1 MPPPRSRFKAA
12 SPPPK
17 LNLDRKFVKMYNMRL
32 QYVESMKL
40 IQTAITLIVL
50 TSAVEVSNTERGFGY
65 AIEPIVARSSAA
77 LVRDDNLFE
86 RGLQKQEQEDYV
98 GAIADYSEFLKTH
111 PTHLE
116 AYSNRGFAKAML
128 NKLPGALQDFD
139 RAIEIAP
146 DNADAYNARGNV
158 NAMAGNL
165 SASIRDFNQS
175 IRCDRNFA
183 DAYYN
188 RAISRH
194 GLGDR
199 PGAKSDLSKAAKL
212 FKQQQDVGGYQQ
224 AREWID
230 KLR

>member
-1 MPPPRSRFKAA
+1 
-12 SPPPK
+12 
-17 LNLDRKFVKMYNMRL
+17 
-32 QYVESMKL
+32 MKL
-40 IQTAITLIVL
+40 IQTAITLIAL
-50 TSAVEVSNTERGFGY
+50 TSAIEFSNTERGLGY
-65 AIEPIVARSSAA
+65 ALAPALGRSPAS
-77 LVRDDNLFE
+77 LVQANNLFE
-86 RGLQKQEQEDYV
+86 QGLKKQEQEDYV
-98 GAIADYSEFLKTH
+98 GAISDYTEFLKTH
-111 PTHLE
+111 PADLE
-116 AYSNRGFAKAML
+116 AYSNRGFSQAML
-128 NKLPGALQDFD
+128 NKLPAALRDFD
-139 RAIEIAP
+139 RAIELAP

-199 PGAKSDLSKAAKL
+199 PGARSDLSRAAKL
-212 FKQQQDVGGYQQ
+212 FQQQRDVGGYQQ